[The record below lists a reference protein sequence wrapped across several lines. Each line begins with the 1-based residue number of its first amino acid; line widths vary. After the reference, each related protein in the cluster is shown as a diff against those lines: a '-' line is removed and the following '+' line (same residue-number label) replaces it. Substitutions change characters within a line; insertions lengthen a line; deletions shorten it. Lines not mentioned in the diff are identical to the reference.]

1 MENVK
6 ENKMGTAP
14 LLKLIMS
21 MAVPAMFS
29 MIVQALYNIV
39 DSIFV
44 GQYSFNGDTSLGL
57 KAVSLAFP
65 LQMLLISVAVGTG
78 VGINSLV
85 SRKLGEKKQEE
96 ANSAATH
103 GLLLG
108 FFNWIIMLILGLTI
122 VAPFIKSYTSNP
134 NIAQMGIDYLSII
147 MVFSFGSCIEVCI
160 EKILQATGNM
170 IFPMIFMLVGAV
182 TNIILDPIFIFGFDM
197 GVKGAAIATVA
208 GQILSLIVALC
219 VLFGKKH
226 AIQISFRNFK
236 FSGTTVKNIYAVA
249 IPAIIMQSITSVM
262 LIFINGI
269 FSTKYPGQDGEDA
282 ITVLG
287 IYFKLQSFIFM
298 PCFGLNQGL
307 LPIMGYNYGA
317 RKKDRLLKTLKYGC
331 IIAGIIMAV
340 GVVIFLA
347 IPDLLMRMFNA
358 GDNMMMLGTTALRI
372 ICICFLP
379 AAIGI
384 VFTAMFQATGHGL
397 RSMAISLLRQLI
409 VLVPAAYFLA
419 DVELNAVWFAF
430 PIAESFS
437 LVTAIIFFVTLYK
450 KKLKYLDRPDIV
462 KF

>member
-44 GQYSFNGDTSLGL
+44 GQYSFHGDTSLGL
-57 KAVSLAFP
+57 KAVSLAYP

-134 NIAQMGIDYLSII
+134 DIAQMGIDYLSIV

-182 TNIILDPIFIFGFDM
+182 TNIILDPIFIFTFDM
-197 GVKGAAIATVA
+197 GVKGAAVATVA

-219 VLFGKKH
+219 VLFGRKH
-226 AIQISFRNFK
+226 AIHISFKNFK
-236 FSGTTVKNIYAVA
+236 FSWTTIKNIYAVA

-262 LIFINGI
+262 LIFVNGI
-269 FSTKYPGQDGEDA
+269 FSAKYPGQDGEDA

-340 GVVIFLA
+340 GVVIFLT

-358 GDNMMMLGTTALRI
+358 GDNMMALGTTALRI

-419 DVELNAVWFAF
+419 DIELNAVWFAF

-437 LVTAIIFFVTLYK
+437 LATAIIFFVTLYK
-450 KKLKYLDRPDIV
+450 KKLRYLDRPDIV